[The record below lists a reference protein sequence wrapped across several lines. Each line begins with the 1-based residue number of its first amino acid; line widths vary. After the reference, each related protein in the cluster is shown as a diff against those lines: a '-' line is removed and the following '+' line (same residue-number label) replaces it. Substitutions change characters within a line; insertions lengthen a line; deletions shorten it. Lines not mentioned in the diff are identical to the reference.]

1 MEPDLFEVAE
11 TESSTQSATRGR
23 RWIARAGRPVSRLIV
38 VFVGVYAAFALSEY
52 RVAQEAEAHRD
63 QIHQAL
69 IREIEEITVRTRRAA
84 EYLPIAV
91 AFYDSSIAVGAMP
104 PLQPMIEPIRVRSHM
119 WEAALQSGGLNLL
132 DVPTLYRISE
142 FYNALNEGFERL
154 AQLRELSETVLIPNL
169 GRGPEEFYDP
179 LTKTLRPKYAWY
191 LDGLR
196 RAVDLAGQ
204 ITRLGESIVEDLKV
218 EEREVAP

>member
-1 MEPDLFEVAE
+1 M
-11 TESSTQSATRGR
+11 
-23 RWIARAGRPVSRLIV
+23 V

-52 RVAQEAEAHRD
+52 RVTREAQAHRQ

-69 IREIEEITVRTRRAA
+69 IREIEAITVLTRRAA
-84 EYLPIAV
+84 EDLSITV

-104 PLQPMIEPIRVRSHM
+104 PLQPRIEPIRVRSHM

-132 DVPTLYRISE
+132 DVPTMYRISE
-142 FYNALNEGFERL
+142 FYNRLNAGFEQL
-154 AQLRELSETVLIPNL
+154 AQLRQLSETVLIPNL

-196 RAVDLAGQ
+196 RVVNLAVEITSLGDALVADLQ
-204 ITRLGESIVEDLKV
+204 V
-218 EEREVAP
+218 EEREVAQ

>member
-1 MEPDLFEVAE
+1 M
-11 TESSTQSATRGR
+11 
-23 RWIARAGRPVSRLIV
+23 V
-38 VFVGVYAAFALSEY
+38 VFVGVYTAFALSEY
-52 RVAQEAEAHRD
+52 RVEQEAEAHRD

-69 IREIEEITVRTRRAA
+69 IREIEAITVRTRRAA
-84 EYLPIAV
+84 EYLSIHV

-104 PLQPMIEPIRVRSHM
+104 PLEPMIEPIRVRSHM

-132 DVPTLYRISE
+132 DVPTMYRISE
-142 FYNALNEGFERL
+142 FYNALNAGFEQL

-196 RAVDLAGQ
+196 RSVDLAVE
-204 ITRLGESIVEDLKV
+204 ITSLGEGIVEDLKV
-218 EEREVAP
+218 EG